1 MKRAEP
7 KSLKLQYTYIAFGG
21 SGHVSLRNLPPNAAK
36 RRIQRSVPSMGESKC
51 SVNGGVEAFR
61 QWENRSVPSMGES
74 KRSANGGIEAF
85 RQWGNPGAKRSNRV
99 CGGWKGSCASCDLH
113 SSPEVHI
120 LRNDAR
126 ATQLGVEH
134 EDGPE
139 RPEERGE
146 GWEHLDEMAEEDIRT
161 VDGRQEAEHAQAAQS
176 EAHSQCGL
184 H

>member
-36 RRIQRSVPSMGESKC
+36 RRIQRSIPSMGES
-51 SVNGGVEAFR
+51 
-61 QWENRSVPSMGES
+61 M
-74 KRSANGGIEAF
+74 I

-99 CGGWKGSCASCDLH
+99 CGGWKGSCASCDLQ
-113 SSPEVHI
+113 SSPKVHI